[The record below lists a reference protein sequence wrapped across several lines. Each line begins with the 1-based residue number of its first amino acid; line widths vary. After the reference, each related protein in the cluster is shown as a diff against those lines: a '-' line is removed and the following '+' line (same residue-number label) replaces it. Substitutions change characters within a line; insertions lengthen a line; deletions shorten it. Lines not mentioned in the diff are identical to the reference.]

1 MHYIRV
7 KEWTMVKII
16 IALVLVL
23 ALFFLVVI
31 IIDGNRFVITKYKIS
46 TEKTKHSHKFIVLA
60 DLHGKEYGFENKK
73 LLEAIS
79 NQEPTE
85 ILIAGDMLTAVPG
98 VTFHHVLKFLGKISK
113 QYPVF
118 YGNGNHE
125 YRIKIY
131 PDTYGTMGE
140 EYAKGLSNIGIC
152 PLCNESTRPEDE
164 NLVIYGL
171 EIDREYYKRGRKTPM
186 SVEYLQEKLGT
197 PDKNKFNILL
207 AHNPEYFDTYA
218 AWGADLVISGHVH
231 GGIMRL
237 PFLGGVIAPSLAIF
251 PKYSGGVYE
260 KITKE
265 GHKSKLILSNGL
277 GSHTIP
283 VRVFNPGQLV
293 VLELD
298 SE

>member
-1 MHYIRV
+1 ML
-7 KEWTMVKII
+7 KII
-16 IALVLVL
+16 IALV
-23 ALFFLVVI
+23 FFLVLLFLVVVLV
-31 IIDGNRFVITKYKIS
+31 DGNRFVVTKYKVS
-46 TEKTKHSHKFIVLA
+46 TEKTKRSHKFVVLA
-60 DLHGKEYGFENKK
+60 DLHGKEYGFENEK
-73 LLEAIS
+73 LLEAIRE
-79 NQEPTE
+79 QEPTG

-98 VTFHHVLKFLGKISK
+98 EKFHHVLKFLGEISK
-113 QYPVF
+113 KYPVF

-125 YRIKIY
+125 YRIKLY
-131 PDTYGTMGE
+131 PETYGNMGE

-164 NLVIYGL
+164 KLVIYGL
-171 EIDREYYKRGRKTPM
+171 EIDKEYYKRGKKTPM
-186 SVEYLQEKLGT
+186 SVEYLYEKLGT
-197 PDKNKFNILL
+197 PDKSKFNILL
-207 AHNPEYFDTYA
+207 AHNPEYFDSYA

-237 PFLGGVIAPSLAIF
+237 PFLGGVIAPSLSLF
-251 PKYSGGVYE
+251 PKYSGGLYE

-265 GHKSKLILSNGL
+265 GHQSKMILSNGL